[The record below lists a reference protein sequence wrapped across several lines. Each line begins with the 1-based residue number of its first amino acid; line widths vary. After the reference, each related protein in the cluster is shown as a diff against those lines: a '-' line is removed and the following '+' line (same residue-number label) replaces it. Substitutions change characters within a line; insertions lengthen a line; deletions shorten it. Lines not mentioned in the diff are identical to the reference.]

1 MKKIIWKFFGRQ
13 LRDRAQAKEMDAAI
27 RQRAERDGAGMVLYQ
42 MNSNHIQRRNYG
54 QSDN

>member
-1 MKKIIWKFFGRQ
+1 MKKIIWRFFGRQ

-27 RQRAERDGAGMVLYQ
+27 RQRAERDGAGMVYYA
-42 MNSNHIQRRNYG
+42 MYDAHTQRRNYG